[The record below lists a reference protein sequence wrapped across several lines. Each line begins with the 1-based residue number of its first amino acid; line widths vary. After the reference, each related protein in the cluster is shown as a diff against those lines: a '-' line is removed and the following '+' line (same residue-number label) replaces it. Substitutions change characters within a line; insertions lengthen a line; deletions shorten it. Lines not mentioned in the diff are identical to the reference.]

1 MMPDVHSIPQW
12 CGQVQIRETAQSIEN
27 MVKEHHQHIHPR
39 QPKKLVVAKH
49 SYNRKY
55 HIQLQD
61 T

>member
-1 MMPDVHSIPQW
+1 
-12 CGQVQIRETAQSIEN
+12 
-27 MVKEHHQHIHPR
+27 MVKEHHQHIHLR

-49 SYNRKY
+49 SYNRNH